1 MSSFKVLEV
10 LLVLKAHLEKEVQS
24 DLLALKDHVV
34 NVEREAKGAN
44 PEPLELAA
52 KEDLSA
58 LLDLPDLLVQL
69 EPRVKEV
76 HLERLVQMD
85 NLVHK
90 VKEDNLVKEAQ
101 MELLEL
107 LEDLVNEDVMV
118 LLDHEDPLDQLVKE
132 ENVENAVDLV

>member
-34 NVEREAKGAN
+34 NVEREAKVAN

>member
-34 NVEREAKGAN
+34 NVEREAKVAN

-132 ENVENAVDLV
+132 ESVENAVDLV